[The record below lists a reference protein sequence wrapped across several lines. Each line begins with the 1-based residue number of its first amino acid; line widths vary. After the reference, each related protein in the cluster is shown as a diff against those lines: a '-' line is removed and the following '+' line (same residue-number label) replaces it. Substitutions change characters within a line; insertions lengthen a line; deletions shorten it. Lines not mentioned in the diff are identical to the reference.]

1 MYDWFLLA
9 ATLYFVAT
17 FVAVAIKKFTNGFVI
32 ALMVLVMLFAVAGA
46 SSATLQ
52 AILTGIAEF
61 QHP

>member
-1 MYDWFLLA
+1 MYSWFLLA
-9 ATLYFVAT
+9 ATLYFAAT
-17 FVAVAIKKFTNGFVI
+17 FAAVALRSTRNGFVI
-32 ALMVLVMLFAVAGA
+32 ALVVLALLFAVAGA